1 MTTGPRLIEI
11 NRSLVPG
18 LIAVVLFGI
27 MSTVFLTADGTAVF
41 EWAYT
46 DPNAFP
52 DTSIVA
58 AIGYTLIGATE
69 HGIESTENFI
79 VALIL
84 IAVLL
89 DAALDGAL
97 MLAKRDGGDER

>member
-1 MTTGPRLIEI
+1 MTTGPRLIPL
-11 NRSLVPG
+11 NRGLLPG

-27 MSTVFLTADGTAVF
+27 MTAVFLTAGGTAVSELAF
-41 EWAYT
+41 
-46 DPNAFP
+46 PNPAAFP
-52 DTSIVA
+52 DTSIVG
-58 AIGYTLIGATE
+58 AIGYALIGAAE
-69 HGIESTENFI
+69 RGVASTENFL

-97 MLAKRDGGDER
+97 MLAKRDDGGEE